1 MSLRKSK
8 NMIRQD
14 QHLLLD
20 LDKERQSNMVWILAP
35 DPDSPYNLA
44 EMEPDNSTD
53 PEGEKEC
60 RLEDMEPATDVRQ

>member
-1 MSLRKSK
+1 
-8 NMIRQD
+8 
-14 QHLLLD
+14 
-20 LDKERQSNMVWILAP
+20 MVWILAP